1 MPIINRK
8 APTNIPKRNAAM
20 HQIITNPPS
29 KKRRSGVVHRCR
41 RYLANSKALG
51 APIHVEQ
58 QSHQERWT
66 KTQSVAS
73 ASAEPL
79 NEIFFQIETSG
90 WRPSPTRL
98 LRSVQSAIWDSS
110 SGMIGSPPHAPLPNV
125 RRYQRSRAAFRSA
138 RRTKQV
144 SLYRFWS
151 VSKR

>member
-8 APTNIPKRNAAM
+8 APTNIPKKNAAM

-58 QSHQERWT
+58 QGHQERWT
-66 KTQSVAS
+66 ETQSVAS

-79 NEIFFQIETSG
+79 NEIFFRIETSG
-90 WRPSPTRL
+90 WGPSPTRL
-98 LRSVQSAIWDSS
+98 LRSVRSAIWDSS
-110 SGMIGSPPHAPLPNV
+110 SGMIGSPPNAPLPNV
-125 RRYQRSRAAFRSA
+125 RRYQRSRAAFRSV
-138 RRTKQV
+138 RGTKQV